1 MCAQE
6 SLQYILRLGVDR
18 IRNHARDLTDRLQ
31 EELPKRGYKS
41 ITPQGN
47 ESPILAFV
55 APHPEAA
62 LASCRS
68 ADVHIAMRFGNKMR
82 LSPSVYNNHEDIDRL
97 FEALP

>member
-41 ITPQGN
+41 ITPKGN
-47 ESPILAFV
+47 ESPILSFV
-55 APHPEAA
+55 APHPKAV
-62 LASCRS
+62 LASCRR
-68 ADVHIAMRFGNKMR
+68 ANVQVAMRFGNKMR
-82 LSPSVYNNHEDIDRL
+82 LSPSVYNNHEDIDRFL
-97 FEALP
+97 EALP